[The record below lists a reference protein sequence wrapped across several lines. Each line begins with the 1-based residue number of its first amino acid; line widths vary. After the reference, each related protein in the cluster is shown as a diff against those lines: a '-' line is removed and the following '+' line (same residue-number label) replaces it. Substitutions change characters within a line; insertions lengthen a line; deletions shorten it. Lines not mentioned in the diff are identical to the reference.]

1 MTGIPNIEPY
11 PLPTSAELSKNV
23 ADWTVDPQRGA
34 LLIHDMQ
41 RYFLR
46 PFPETMTRQLVRN
59 TVSVR
64 DRCRDLGMPVAY
76 TMQPGA
82 MNPSQR
88 GLLAD
93 FWGAGMETAP
103 VDRDVPE
110 PLTPGP
116 LDGVFT
122 KWRYSAFFRTELL
135 AWLRRHGADQ
145 LVICGVYAH
154 VGVLASAVDAFS
166 NDVQPFVVADAVA
179 DFSAR
184 DHRFALEYAA
194 RKCAVVVTAE
204 DVLP

>member
-1 MTGIPNIEPY
+1 MTGIADIESY
-11 PLPTSAELSKNV
+11 PLPTSADLPKNV
-23 ADWTVDPQRGA
+23 ADWTVDPRRGA

-46 PFPETMTRQLVRN
+46 PFPEAMTSQLVRN
-59 TVSVR
+59 TVSVL
-64 DRCRDLGMPVAY
+64 DRCRALGMPVAY
-76 TMQPGA
+76 TMQPGG
-82 MNPSQR
+82 MDPSQR

-93 FWGAGMETAP
+93 FWGAGMQPAP
-103 VDRDVPE
+103 ADRDVPE

-154 VGVLASAVDAFS
+154 VGILTSAVDAFS

-179 DFSAR
+179 DFSAQ